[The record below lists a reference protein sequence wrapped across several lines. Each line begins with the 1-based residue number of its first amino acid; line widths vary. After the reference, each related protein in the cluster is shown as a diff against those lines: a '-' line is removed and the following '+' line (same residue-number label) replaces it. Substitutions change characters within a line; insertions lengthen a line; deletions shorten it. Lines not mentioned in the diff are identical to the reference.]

1 MGEVFKVTLTAV
13 VPGSTP
19 ANGFSVPV
27 VRKWPRAAA
36 GANRILSAC
45 GKEMAQGSRAP
56 PTVPDPAPHLCP
68 APLPPSTP
76 AALPCPSPSPL
87 TPHLPQVFDSS
98 RLSFIQ
104 AAPSVLWSNMFTT
117 MVPGSGTSTLY
128 LTCLTTTTSENMC
141 GQAGEGG
148 GDVMAIEEG
157 GQKEE
162 ACRRGGLWICQ

>member
-1 MGEVFKVTLTAV
+1 M
-13 VPGSTP
+13 
-19 ANGFSVPV
+19 
-27 VRKWPRAAA
+27 
-36 GANRILSAC
+36 
-45 GKEMAQGSRAP
+45 
-56 PTVPDPAPHLCP
+56 
-68 APLPPSTP
+68 
-76 AALPCPSPSPL
+76 
-87 TPHLPQVFDSS
+87 FDSS

-162 ACRRGGLWICQ
+162 AC